1 MHTEPHD
8 LHLWPE
14 ALVTTLQGASGHLT
28 ISEQTSPRCPLL
40 LLISAPCEPLLTRRV
55 SKIETEETTQWVRRF
70 DRNLHNTIEKETQER
85 HQLCWGSLP
94 FPPSWG
100 QNQEDLL
107 LHGALCSSVISHR
120 GREPTQTFAFRVRE
134 LTLGNDAECAL
145 LFTSCG
151 WKNPPNIKH

>member
-1 MHTEPHD
+1 MARGFSHYSTRSKWTSHHLRADVTKMPSSPPHQC
-8 LHLWPE
+8 
-14 ALVTTLQGASGHLT
+14 TL
-28 ISEQTSPRCPLL
+28 
-40 LLISAPCEPLLTRRV
+40 EPLLTRRV

-70 DRNLHNTIEKETQER
+70 DRNLYNTIEKETQER